1 MRVSDA
7 FEAYPA
13 TYTAISGG
21 GRFPVRRIFCIGRN
35 YAAHAREMGRDPDR
49 EPPFFFTK
57 WAETLVP
64 SGTTIA
70 YPPETANFHY
80 EAELVVAI
88 GTGGRN
94 IAAADAAGHIFGY
107 ATGLDMTRRD
117 LQLEARE
124 KGRPWDTGK
133 NVEQSS
139 PIGLVHRVA
148 ETGLLNRGAI
158 ALTVNGET
166 RQQADLAELI
176 WPVDAVIAYVSRFY
190 RLEPGDLIYTGTP
203 AGVGAVV
210 EGDRIVVTIDGLTP
224 CDVLVGPPVLD

>member
-1 MRVSDA
+1 MTTLFAPVAPILAPTSD
-7 FEAYPA
+7 
-13 TYTAISGG
+13 GQD
-21 GRFPVRRIFCIGRN
+21 FPVRRVFCIGRN

-57 WAETLVP
+57 WAETVVP
-64 SGTTIA
+64 TGTTIA
-70 YPPETANFHY
+70 YPTETANFHY

-88 GTGGRN
+88 GKGGRN
-94 IAAADAAGHIFGY
+94 VAASDALDHVYGY

-139 PIGLVHRVA
+139 PLGLIHSVA
-148 ETGLLNRGAI
+148 EVGHLNNGRI
-158 ALTVNGET
+158 ALTVNGEVK
-166 RQQADLAELI
+166 QHGDLNELI
-176 WPVDAVIAYVSRFY
+176 WDVPDVIAYVSRFY

-203 AGVGAVV
+203 AGVGAVQQ
-210 EGDRIVVTIDGLTP
+210 GDQILVVVDGLSDCT
-224 CDVLVGPPVLD
+224 VQVGAPARE